1 MLQRKL
7 AKRRGWG
14 LILIPTFVVFVGSL
28 TTFLGDSFGVY
39 LKYQAFVD
47 TYYEKEIQNKLII
60 EDGTAS
66 AQA

>member
-7 AKRRGWG
+7 AKKRGWG
-14 LILIPTFVVFVGSL
+14 MILVPTFVVFVGSM

-47 TYYEKEIQNKLII
+47 TYYER
-60 EDGTAS
+60 
-66 AQA
+66 